1 MMSDRIF
8 GFFGLL
14 FAGLV
19 VWSTGRIEESFIQDP
34 LGPKAF
40 PLVIAALVALSS
52 VVMLI
57 KPDRNPAWP
66 TLKKW
71 LELAVT
77 VGVMVAYAIVLP
89 ELGFVLS
96 STVLASFMIQRL
108 GGTNLQSLVGG
119 AVMSVGIFVVF
130 GYGLNLSLAKG
141 PWGF

>member
-1 MMSDRIF
+1 MSDRIF
-8 GFFGLL
+8 GLFGLL

-19 VWSTGRIEESFIQDP
+19 VWATGRIEESFIQDP

-52 VVMLI
+52 VVMLA

-66 TLKKW
+66 NLKKW
-71 LELAVT
+71 LEMAVT

-96 STVLASFMIQRL
+96 SALLAGFMIQRL
-108 GGTNLQSLVGG
+108 GGTLLQSVVGG

-130 GYGLNLSLAKG
+130 TYALGLSLVRG

>member
-1 MMSDRIF
+1 MSDRIF
-8 GFFGLL
+8 GLFGLL

-19 VWSTGRIEESFIQDP
+19 VWATGRIEESFIQDP

-66 TLKKW
+66 SLKKW
-71 LELAVT
+71 LEMAVT
-77 VGVMVAYAIVLP
+77 VGVMVAYAVVLP

-96 STVLASFMIQRL
+96 SALLAGFMVQRL
-108 GGTNLQSLVGG
+108 GGTPLQSVVGG
-119 AVMSVGIFVVF
+119 IVMSVGIFVVF
-130 GYGLNLSLAKG
+130 TYALGLSLARG

>member
-1 MMSDRIF
+1 MSDRIF
-8 GFFGLL
+8 GIFGLL

-19 VWSTGRIEESFIQDP
+19 VWATGRIEESFIQDP

-52 VVMLI
+52 VVMLV

-66 TLKKW
+66 NLRKW
-71 LELAVT
+71 LEMAVT
-77 VGVMVAYAIVLP
+77 VGVMVAYAFVLP

-96 STVLASFMIQRL
+96 SALLAGFMVQRL
-108 GGTNLQSLVGG
+108 GGTPLQSVVGG
-119 AVMSVGIFVVF
+119 IVMSVGIFVVF
-130 GYGLNLSLAKG
+130 TYALGLSLARG

>member
-1 MMSDRIF
+1 MSDRIF
-8 GFFGLL
+8 GIFGLL

-19 VWSTGRIEESFIQDP
+19 VWATGRIEESFIQDP

-52 VVMLI
+52 VVMLV
-57 KPDRNPAWP
+57 KPDPNPAWP

-71 LELAVT
+71 LEMAIT

-96 STVLASFMIQRL
+96 STVLASFMVWRL
-108 GGTNLQSLVGG
+108 GGKPMQSAVGG
-119 AVMSVGIFVVF
+119 LVMSAGIFLLF
-130 GYGLNLSLAKG
+130 SYGLNLSLARG

>member
-1 MMSDRIF
+1 MSDRIF
-8 GFFGLL
+8 GIFGLL

-19 VWSTGRIEESFIQDP
+19 VWATGRIEESFIQDP

-52 VVMLI
+52 VVMLV

-66 TLKKW
+66 NLKKW
-71 LELAVT
+71 LEMAVT
-77 VGVMVAYAIVLP
+77 VGFMVAYAVVLP

-96 STVLASFMIQRL
+96 SALLAGFMVQRL
-108 GGTNLQSLVGG
+108 GGTPLQSVVGG
-119 AVMSVGIFVVF
+119 IVMSVGIFVVF
-130 GYGLNLSLAKG
+130 TYALGLSLARG

>member
-1 MMSDRIF
+1 MSDRIF
-8 GFFGLL
+8 GIFGLL

-19 VWSTGRIEESFIQDP
+19 VWATGRIEESFIQDP

-52 VVMLI
+52 VVMLV

-66 TLKKW
+66 NLKKW
-71 LELAVT
+71 LEMAIT
-77 VGVMVAYAIVLP
+77 VGVMVAYAFVLP

-96 STVLASFMIQRL
+96 SALLAGFMVQRL
-108 GGTNLQSLVGG
+108 GGTPLQSVVGG
-119 AVMSVGIFVVF
+119 IVMSVGIFLVF
-130 GYGLNLSLAKG
+130 TYALGLSLARG

>member
-1 MMSDRIF
+1 MSDRIF
-8 GFFGLL
+8 GIFGLL

-19 VWSTGRIEESFIQDP
+19 VWATGRIEESFIQDP

-66 TLKKW
+66 ILKKW
-71 LELAVT
+71 LEMAVT
-77 VGVMVAYAIVLP
+77 VGVMVAYAVVLP

-96 STVLASFMIQRL
+96 SALLAGLMVQRL
-108 GGTNLQSLVGG
+108 GGTPLQSVVGG
-119 AVMSVGIFVVF
+119 IVMSVGIFVVF
-130 GYGLNLSLAKG
+130 TYALGLSLARG

>member
-1 MMSDRIF
+1 MSDRIF
-8 GFFGLL
+8 GIFGLL

-19 VWSTGRIEESFIQDP
+19 VWATGRIEESFIQDP

-52 VVMLI
+52 VVMLV

-66 TLKKW
+66 NLRKW
-71 LELAVT
+71 LEMAVT
-77 VGVMVAYAIVLP
+77 VGVMVAYAVVLP

-96 STVLASFMIQRL
+96 SALLAGFMVQRL
-108 GGTNLQSLVGG
+108 GGTPLQSVVGG
-119 AVMSVGIFVVF
+119 IVMSVGIFVVF
-130 GYGLNLSLAKG
+130 TYALGLSLARG

>member
-1 MMSDRIF
+1 MSDRIF
-8 GFFGLL
+8 GIFGLL

-19 VWSTGRIEESFIQDP
+19 VWATGRIEESFIQDP

-52 VVMLI
+52 VVMLV

-66 TLKKW
+66 NLKKW
-71 LELAVT
+71 LEMAVT
-77 VGVMVAYAIVLP
+77 VGVMVAYAVVLP

-96 STVLASFMIQRL
+96 SALLAGFMVQRL
-108 GGTNLQSLVGG
+108 GGTPLQSVVGG
-119 AVMSVGIFVVF
+119 IVMSVGIFVVF
-130 GYGLNLSLAKG
+130 TYALGLSLARG

>member
-1 MMSDRIF
+1 MSDRIF
-8 GFFGLL
+8 GIFGLL

-19 VWSTGRIEESFIQDP
+19 VWATGRIEESFIQDP

-52 VVMLI
+52 VVMLV

-66 TLKKW
+66 NTRKW
-71 LELAVT
+71 LEMAIT

-89 ELGFVLS
+89 ELGFVLTS
-96 STVLASFMIQRL
+96 AVLAGFMVQRL
-108 GGTNLQSLVGG
+108 GGTLLQSVVGG
-119 AVMSVGIFVVF
+119 TVMSVGIFVVF
-130 GYGLNLSLAKG
+130 TYALGLSLARG